1 MKVFLCGTC
10 AESKWRD
17 NIIPQLKCEYFNPV
31 VDDWTPE
38 RQKIEE
44 LEKRICEWHLYVI
57 TPKMKG
63 VFSIAEAVS
72 DSMQLHDRC
81 IFCVTKEDDDRD
93 WTKEELKSLN
103 ATSDLI
109 KNNGG
114 IILSSL
120 DEVVEYINNEHD
132 RMPSIEKQLEYYKK
146 RTEHLVRLWNKL
158 ISHIIPEGWY
168 CMAAD
173 TWSCEEEECSE
184 CIDRLNRPFVQK
196 LIKRKK
202 F

>member
-1 MKVFLCGTC
+1 
-10 AESKWRD
+10 
-17 NIIPQLKCEYFNPV
+17 
-31 VDDWTPE
+31 
-38 RQKIEE
+38 
-44 LEKRICEWHLYVI
+44 
-57 TPKMKG
+57 MKG
-63 VFSIAEAVS
+63 VFSIAEAVN

-93 WTKEELKSLN
+93 WTKEELESLN

-120 DEVVEYINNEHD
+120 DEVVEYINNECD
-132 RMPSIEKQLEYYKK
+132 RMPSIEKQLKYYKK
-146 RTEHLVRLWNKL
+146 RTEHLERLWNKL
-158 ISHIIPEGWY
+158 TSHILPEGWY
-168 CMAAD
+168 CMTAD